1 MVENGKNSVLEF
13 ESGIVSARKHGN
25 LGNSKVLSNLKRE

>member
-1 MVENGKNSVLEF
+1 MVENGKNSVFEF
-13 ESGIVSARKHGN
+13 ESWAVPARKHGN